1 MAKQLG
7 IHQVQGKIDNLVYYQ
22 QKRVNTGLIR
32 RQNQAM
38 SERLKTDPTFANTRA
53 AGREFGYCS
62 NAASVI
68 IRSIP
73 MRAQRILDPFILPQ
87 FTKYLYSLLRNTD
100 GVVGRRF
107 LEDFPTLGRQLENYI
122 NRLPKQI
129 WDGVYPQI
137 RLPQSVDT
145 ANFTGSIVI
154 DRLEVQQ
161 FCELFGYDGIR
172 FSFYDLGM
180 VNMGRYLEGEG
191 YTKTSYQSYRFAQ
204 RLLVM
209 KDEPVDVR
217 QEVEV
222 TSGFG
227 ELTSVLV
234 LAEPMRLVSNAQTY
248 PVSHRSFIFK
258 YIELGG

>member
-1 MAKQLG
+1 MAKQRG
-7 IHQVQGKIDNLVYYQ
+7 IHQVSGKIDNLVYYE
-22 QKRVNTGLIR
+22 QKRVPVGLIR
-32 RQNQAM
+32 RQNEAM
-38 SERLKTDPTFANTRA
+38 SERLKSDPIFVNTRA
-53 AGREFGYCS
+53 AGKEFGYCS

-100 GVVGRRF
+100 GTVGKRV
-107 LEDFPTLGRQLENYI
+107 LDDFPTLGRQLENYI

-129 WDGVYPQI
+129 WDGVFPQI

-145 ANFTGSIVI
+145 ATFTGNIII

-161 FCELFGYDGIR
+161 FCELLGYDGIR

-180 VNMGRYLEGEG
+180 VNMGRYIEGEG
-191 YTKTSYQSYRFAQ
+191 YTKTSYQSYRFVQ
-204 RLLVM
+204 RLLITE
-209 KDEPVDVR
+209 DEPIDVN

-222 TSGFG
+222 SPGYG

-234 LAEPMRLVSNAQTY
+234 LAEPMRLVGGTQTY
-248 PVSHRSFIFK
+248 PLSHRSFIFK